1 MRKKASRRGDRHI
14 DFLKCRVVFVFV
26 FIFVEAGLLNCINC
40 NPVPRGTTNHS
51 DEASEKFASLQT
63 DSGPSWIW
71 RSRKAV
77 SQRRCSPTDF
87 FSPAED
93 ALKRRVT

>member
-1 MRKKASRRGDRHI
+1 M
-14 DFLKCRVVFVFV
+14 F
-26 FIFVEAGLLNCINC
+26 FVEVGLLNCINC
-40 NPVPRGTTNHS
+40 NPAPLGTTNHP
-51 DEASEKFASLQT
+51 AKVSEKFASLQT

-71 RSRKAV
+71 KSRKAMF
-77 SQRRCSPTDF
+77 QRRCSPTDF